1 MKTSVFHLHSMGR
14 VAENIELGSKVVR
27 VYFTEDRIGE
37 DEEVIANPQREE
49 VTYQTSEGERKAA
62 ATTDT
67 SFPCTWLKRNSNRV
81 TPPNVRRD
89 DEVIVWRMGDSDN
102 YYWEDTGNANVKRL
116 ETVIWAYSADPNGP
130 INGDLTNAYV
140 VEMSTHQGLFAIH
153 TSTANGEP
161 FAWDFQIDAK
171 GGRASVESSG
181 GEHVLIDSNEEL
193 VELMN
198 ASDSV
203 AQLKGP
209 DAFVNVKNNIHFTA
223 ENDQEFVCKR
233 FIVRA
238 SEKILF
244 ESPEVECTEELKVG
258 GNVDVTGGIESGGD
272 MKGGGG
278 AEFTKPVK
286 APSFDGP
293 CNKAH

>member
-1 MKTSVFHLHSMGR
+1 MKSSVFHLHSMGR
-14 VAENIELGSKVVR
+14 VAENLELGSKVVR

-49 VTYQTSEGERKAA
+49 VSYQTGAGERKAA
-62 ATTDT
+62 VNTDT
-67 SFPCTWLKRNSNRV
+67 AIPCKWLKRNSNRV

-89 DEVIVWRMGDSDN
+89 DEVLVWRMGDSDD
-102 YYWEDTGNANVKRL
+102 YYWEDTGNSNVKRL

-140 VEMSTHQGLFAIH
+140 VELSTHEGIFAVH
-153 TSTANGEP
+153 TSTSNGEP

-198 ASDSV
+198 ASESV

-223 ENDQEFVCKR
+223 ENDQEFICKR
-233 FIVRA
+233 FIVKA
-238 SEKILF
+238 SEKVLF
-244 ESPEVECTEELKVG
+244 ESPQVECSQELKVG
-258 GNVDVTGGIESGGD
+258 GSADVTGGIKSGGD
-272 MKGGGG
+272 MTGGGS
-278 AEFTKPVK
+278 ATFTGPVK

-293 CNKAH
+293 CSKAH